1 MTNVPPTEN
10 FVRFG
15 HAGFD
20 RHTGI
25 RTDRQT
31 DKHTGMLITMLCSPP
46 AGDVKM
52 QANRNIVVNFVRFG
66 HASFVSHFT

>member
-25 RTDRQT
+25 HTDRHELT
-31 DKHTGMLITMLCSPP
+31 LAIK
-46 AGDVKM
+46 GD
-52 QANRNIVVNFVRFG
+52 ARNIFERQLIKDIY
-66 HASFVSHFT
+66 